1 MVGIPSATKS
11 VLLIEINL
19 RRRGQ
24 NLSASTLK
32 DAVLGVFHTVTH
44 NFIDIIVILF
54 YRWRN

>member
-32 DAVLGVFHTVTH
+32 DAVIGVFHSVTH